1 VARAAPN
8 AAHRAL
14 AEMEARVPEFTLIT
28 QNVDGLHARAG
39 SRSVIEL
46 HGNLNRAKCFE
57 EDMVVSEWADT
68 GDVPPRCPR
77 CGGLLRPDVV
87 WFEENLPAEALARA
101 MEGSAACEVFLS
113 VGTATVVYPAAELP
127 LRARAA
133 GARLVEINPSPTPIS
148 DQAHY
153 VLRGPAGEILPALLQ
168 AWC

>member
-1 VARAAPN
+1 
-8 AAHRAL
+8 
-14 AEMEARVPEFTLIT
+14 
-28 QNVDGLHARAG
+28 
-39 SRSVIEL
+39 
-46 HGNLNRAKCFE
+46 
-57 EDMVVSEWADT
+57 
-68 GDVPPRCPR
+68 
-77 CGGLLRPDVV
+77 
-87 WFEENLPAEALARA
+87 